1 MSKFEHNQRVAFCF
15 KNPFKIWI
23 NCNDFGMAKAMHDI
37 IFNSTK
43 VVIMQGGNFFSV
55 NAYEVITMNK

>member
-1 MSKFEHNQRVAFCF
+1 
-15 KNPFKIWI
+15 
-23 NCNDFGMAKAMHDI
+23 MHDI